1 MKHRGYSRYVR
12 TFAPLGVWGPTAPE
26 SLLFLAASPPK
37 KGEKAKVLYVLFL
50 LAALVVLSACQRGPI
65 AGARP
70 KLAIAWVSKSL
81 GNPVFELARTG
92 ALQKAKELSASGP
105 YDVELLAVGPVSAD
119 AIEQARM
126 MNDLI
131 ARRVD
136 GMAVSCNDP
145 TACIDPIDRA
155 VQAGIPVMTW
165 DSDSPDSKRFTFLSI
180 DNYESGRVAARLL
193 AEAIDNRGKVAVL
206 TGVPG
211 ALNLDQRVSG
221 FKDALA
227 DYPQIT
233 VVAVIASNEDIN
245 LGVQRV
251 EETMQANPDLRGW
264 FFAGLWPLFADRGSM
279 HLWEEATRQGR
290 LKTVAFDT
298 LPVELNLLREGY
310 LEALIGQKYWSW
322 GYDSVQIVYD
332 RIVSGTR
339 HPDFINTGVDIVTLA
354 NVDAAARA
362 WETND
367 FSQPLPPP

>member
-1 MKHRGYSRYVR
+1 MHIIIMKHRGYSRYVR

-37 KGEKAKVLYVLFL
+37 KGEKAKALYVLFL

-155 VQAGIPVMTW
+155 AQAGIPVMTW
-165 DSDSPDSKRFTFLSI
+165 DSDSPDISI
-180 DNYESGRVAARLL
+180 APTSSVSSSVRPSAPQWARPSGPAR
-193 AEAIDNRGKVAVL
+193 
-206 TGVPG
+206 
-211 ALNLDQRVSG
+211 
-221 FKDALA
+221 
-227 DYPQIT
+227 
-233 VVAVIASNEDIN
+233 
-245 LGVQRV
+245 
-251 EETMQANPDLRGW
+251 
-264 FFAGLWPLFADRGSM
+264 
-279 HLWEEATRQGR
+279 
-290 LKTVAFDT
+290 
-298 LPVELNLLREGY
+298 
-310 LEALIGQKYWSW
+310 
-322 GYDSVQIVYD
+322 SV
-332 RIVSGTR
+332 RIRCS
-339 HPDFINTGVDIVTLA
+339 
-354 NVDAAARA
+354 
-362 WETND
+362 
-367 FSQPLPPP
+367 